1 MVLVAG
7 VRTMAKTKATAGRG
21 RPPGRGKS
29 YKTLGYRVSE
39 RYLEWITKAAAAN
52 RSTVSG
58 FLDQAAARYAR
69 EIGVSEL
76 PPDRTA

>member
-1 MVLVAG
+1 MVVVAG
-7 VRTMAKTKATAGRG
+7 VRTMAKPKTTAGRG
-21 RPPGRGKS
+21 RPPGRDKS

-39 RYLEWITKAAAAN
+39 PYLEWITGAATAN

-58 FLDQAAARYAR
+58 LIDQAVARYAR
-69 EIGVSEL
+69 EIGVSDP